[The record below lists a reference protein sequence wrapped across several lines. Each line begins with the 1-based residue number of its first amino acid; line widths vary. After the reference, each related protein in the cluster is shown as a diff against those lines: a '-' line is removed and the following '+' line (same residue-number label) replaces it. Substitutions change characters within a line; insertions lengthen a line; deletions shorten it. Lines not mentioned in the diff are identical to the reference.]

1 MKKGILFDMD
11 GTLWDAVATNTR
23 AWQSVLDEY
32 GCDVTLTEAQM
43 RSYMGLP
50 MDEIFRR
57 IFPEGLEASRALQ
70 LQNACQTRANATLA
84 KEGGVLY
91 PHLEETLFACKAA
104 GYHLYIVTNAQD
116 GYVEAF
122 FDSCGLA
129 AYFEDYEMFGRTG
142 KLKAENIALVCA
154 RNHLDRAVYVGDTQG
169 DFDASTKAGVP
180 FVFAAYGMGD
190 APDSIYRIDSIA
202 QLPSFLENSDL
213 F

>member
-23 AWQSVLDEY
+23 AWQAVLDEF

-57 IFPEGLEASRALQ
+57 IFPEGMDPSRAVQ

-84 KEGGVLY
+84 KEGGTLY
-91 PHLEETLFACKAA
+91 PHLEETLRACKEA

-122 FDSCGLA
+122 FDSCGLSD
-129 AYFEDYEMFGRTG
+129 YFDDYEMFGRTG
-142 KLKAENIALVCA
+142 KFKAENITLVCE

-169 DFDASTKAGVP
+169 DFDASTEAGVP
-180 FVFAAYGMGD
+180 FIFATYGMGD
-190 APDSIYRIDSIA
+190 APSSTYRIASIA
-202 QLPSFLENSDL
+202 QLPSCLENSDL